1 MLLNS
6 SQLCRYDIML
16 KCWEER
22 GEKRPTFTEIVSHY
36 HNGLIPGTAK
46 AEEGTDGYV
55 LLGSEEHSSTAERPD
70 PSREENSAKC
80 LSDTSVMDVTIVN
93 NLCEDA
99 APSAGGI
106 AFHVTLLHNQK
117 GSEDSAIIAAQP
129 DKECY
134 VEMNGLSNVLVNQAA
149 GEYDGVSEEGSHVTS
164 SADHVISDV
173 DHVTPVEHELD
184 YIVMQKAEP
193 AKRIN

>member
-1 MLLNS
+1 MLT
-6 SQLCRYDIML
+6 
-16 KCWEER
+16 CWEER

-36 HNGLIPGTAK
+36 HNGVIPGTAK
-46 AEEGTDGYV
+46 AEEDDGYV
-55 LLGSEEHSSTAERPD
+55 LLGPEDHSSTVKRH
-70 PSREENSAKC
+70 PSRDENSKRF
-80 LSDTSVMDVTIVN
+80 SDTLVMDVTIVN
-93 NLCEDA
+93 NHCEDT
-99 APSAGGI
+99 APSVAGDTT
-106 AFHVTLLHNQK
+106 FHVTLLHNQK
-117 GSEDSAIIAAQP
+117 GSGDPVIIATQP
-129 DKECY
+129 TKECY

-193 AKRIN
+193 AKRSN